1 MRSLD
6 VPEEQQSAWLRRRT
20 LNKNR
25 QFLAKPAYT
34 SYCFSEKTMS
44 SLAVLV
50 GHARPGRGARIGSDS
65 EIARQTIENAQNGLG
80 D

>member
-6 VPEEQQSAWLRRRT
+6 VAEEQQSAWLRRRT

-34 SYCFSEKTMS
+34 SYCFSE
-44 SLAVLV
+44 
-50 GHARPGRGARIGSDS
+50 RR
-65 EIARQTIENAQNGLG
+65 
-80 D
+80 